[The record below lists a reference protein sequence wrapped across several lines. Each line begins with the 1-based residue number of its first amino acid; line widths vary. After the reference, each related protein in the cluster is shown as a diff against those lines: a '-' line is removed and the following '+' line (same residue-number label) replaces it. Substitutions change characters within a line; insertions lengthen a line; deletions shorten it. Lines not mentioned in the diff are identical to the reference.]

1 MVLTYEPSGVNTW
14 WPGVGRASSE
24 ATVTAAAKWSIDKF
38 RQEAAVPPFPATQA
52 VHLMLATRR
61 RPLYIG
67 GCYRKL
73 QR

>member
-1 MVLTYEPSGVNTW
+1 VNTW

-24 ATVTAAAKWSIDKF
+24 ATVAAAAKLSVDKF
-38 RQEAAVPPFPATQA
+38 RQEAAVPPFPAKEA

-61 RPLYIG
+61 RPLFVG

-73 QR
+73 LR